1 MHELNTK
8 NMAVRQKCLAAFL
21 YVRGQIVPAMF
32 IYKNAYIT
40 QIFIDSH
47 TNTKRNFQKTGTIRT
62 RSEHARI
69 YAILDV
75 HARCHGCISSSKIRC
90 LRVKPGTIR
99 PFFSGKS
106 YDTI

>member
-21 YVRGQIVPAMF
+21 YIRGQIVPAMF
-32 IYKNAYIT
+32 IYENAYIT

-62 RSEHARI
+62 RFDYMRI
-69 YAILDV
+69 YAKFS
-75 HARCHGCISSSKIRC
+75 AA
-90 LRVKPGTIR
+90 LR
-99 PFFSGKS
+99 
-106 YDTI
+106 

>member
-62 RSEHARI
+62 RFDYMRI
-69 YAILDV
+69 YADFSTAQLRLQ
-75 HARCHGCISSSKIRC
+75 AAQLPKMRWFQAESGTLC
-90 LRVKPGTIR
+90 L
-99 PFFSGKS
+99 FFWPKS
-106 YDTI
+106 YATI